1 MGNYII
7 KLRNKAVK
15 NQAISLAAQK
25 LKAIANENRLKVLFL
40 ITEKELSVGEIEK
53 EIKIS
58 QSALSQHLAVLRNHD
73 IVKTRRL
80 AQTIFYRLKDEN
92 IRQIIELISKIF

>member
-1 MGNYII
+1 M
-7 KLRNKAVK
+7 K
-15 NQAISLAAQK
+15 NQAINEAARK

-58 QSALSQHLAVLRNHD
+58 QSALSQHLAVLRNND

-80 AQTIFYRLKDEN
+80 AQTIFYQLKDEK
-92 IRQIIELISKIF
+92 IRKIIKLISEIF